1 MNKTETKA
9 ELMQIWD
16 EADELCASFQT
27 PECLTDPDSLKAME
41 HRAIFIRDKLDVL
54 TRERAMEL
62 KQ

>member
-1 MNKTETKA
+1 MTKTETKA

-54 TRERAMEL
+54 TRE
-62 KQ
+62 K